1 MFHFYTELCFK
12 GLPRD
17 EAQQFRVDIR
27 RGVCNSAAR
36 RIKTKQEGIC
46 NVNARQKE
54 MVVMKHGFRCGQQ
67 PLRHGGCTNKT
78 ETKSLMWVAKSPK
91 WQPLPSLF
99 LHYEESHV
107 DFLWWGLE
115 QQIPKIPFPHII
127 QYLWKAFEE
136 EGSYWTNRAKATT
149 RSGENRNT
157 GGSFPSS
164 SISREFLNSLSSNH
178 LPVTIS

>member
-1 MFHFYTELCFK
+1 
-12 GLPRD
+12 
-17 EAQQFRVDIR
+17 
-27 RGVCNSAAR
+27 
-36 RIKTKQEGIC
+36 
-46 NVNARQKE
+46 
-54 MVVMKHGFRCGQQ
+54 
-67 PLRHGGCTNKT
+67 
-78 ETKSLMWVAKSPK
+78 MWVAKSPK

-99 LHYEESHV
+99 LHYEESQV

-136 EGSYWTNRAKATT
+136 EGSYWTNWAKATT

-178 LPVTIS
+178 LPVTISLLILIAAWSTQPSSKPRRAEHSYLRAAQPAWKIAIRQQRSLSDDSLIHSLGVIKAASSVPKDAPKINSPNPHHDTWLWQ